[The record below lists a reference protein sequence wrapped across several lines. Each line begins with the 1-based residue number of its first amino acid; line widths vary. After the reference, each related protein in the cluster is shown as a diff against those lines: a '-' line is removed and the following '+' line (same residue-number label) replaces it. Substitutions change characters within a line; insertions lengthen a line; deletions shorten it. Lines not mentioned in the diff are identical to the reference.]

1 MNQLGKRYTCEVCG
15 SLVLCAMPGSGT
27 LVCCDREMHQ
37 MEARALPS
45 SD

>member
-1 MNQLGKRYTCEVCG
+1 MNRLGKRYTCTVCG
-15 SLVLCAMPGSGT
+15 ALVLCTAEGDGT
-27 LVCCDREMHQ
+27 LVCCDTEMTE